1 MEIRRVQEIGG
12 TCMISLPKKWAKSL
26 GIRKGSTLAI
36 EVGREGTLVIY
47 PFKKERGPKYVE
59 IKYPLSSPRRLFDE
73 MVAAY
78 LSGYEVIKVK
88 GNVRIDY
95 RDREIIKD
103 VARRLI
109 GFEIVEED
117 STSIT
122 IQFLLE
128 TASLKPK
135 RLFTRMH
142 VITKG
147 MYSDAVASIVEGDRE
162 LARVVVERD
171 DEVDRLYFL
180 LVRLL
185 RSVALDPSLG
195 VEIGLSPIDCLD
207 YRVASGILENIGDI
221 SVQLAKL
228 QGWEAKNREI
238 LKRAARELAF
248 MQEKAVNSFL
258 EKSRREA
265 EKVFELSERVNDT
278 ISESE
283 RVNGGFELHELL
295 RDIAKG
301 SVDIADLVV
310 SVYPR

>member
-1 MEIRRVQEIGG
+1 
-12 TCMISLPKKWAKSL
+12 MISLPKKWAKSL

-36 EVGREGTLVIY
+36 EFGREGTLIIY
-47 PFKKERGPKYVE
+47 PFRKERGPKYVE

-78 LSGYEVIKVK
+78 LSGYEVIKLK
-88 GNVRIDY
+88 GSRRIDY

-109 GFEIVEED
+109 GLEIVEED
-117 STSIT
+117 STSIA
-122 IQFLLE
+122 IQFLIE
-128 TASLKPK
+128 TTSLKPK

-147 MYSDAVASIVEGDRE
+147 MYSDAITSIIEEDHE
-162 LARVVVERD
+162 LSKVVVERD

-195 VEIGLSPIDCLD
+195 VEVGLSPIDCLD

-228 QGWEAKNREI
+228 QNWGVKNKEI
-238 LKRAARELAF
+238 LRRIARELGF

-258 EKSRREA
+258 EKSRKEA
-265 EKVFELSERVNDT
+265 EKVFELFERVNDAIT
-278 ISESE
+278 DSEGT
-283 RVNGGFELHELL
+283 NGGFELHELL
-295 RDIAKG
+295 RDVAKG
-301 SVDIADLVV
+301 SIDIADLVV
-310 SVYPR
+310 SAYPR

>member
-1 MEIRRVQEIGG
+1 
-12 TCMISLPKKWAKSL
+12 MISLPKKWAKSL
-26 GIRKGSTLAI
+26 GIKKGSTLAI
-36 EVGREGTLVIY
+36 EVGREGALVIY
-47 PFKKERGPKYVE
+47 PFKKEKGPKYVE

-78 LSGYEVIKVK
+78 LSGYEVIKVRGK
-88 GNVRIDY
+88 VRIDY
-95 RDREIIKD
+95 KDREIIKD

-109 GFEIVEED
+109 GLEIVEED

-122 IQFLLE
+122 IQFLIE

-135 RLFTRMH
+135 RLLTRMH
-142 VITKG
+142 TITKG
-147 MYSDAVASIVEGDRE
+147 MYSDIITSMVERDPE
-162 LARVVVERD
+162 LAKVVIERD

-195 VEIGLSPIDCLD
+195 VEVGLSPIDCLD
-207 YRVASGILENIGDI
+207 YRVASGILESIGDL
-221 SVQLAKL
+221 SVQLAKF
-228 QGWEAKNREI
+228 QDRKVKNKEI
-238 LKRAARELAF
+238 LRRIAGELGF

-258 EKSRREA
+258 EKNRREA
-265 EKVFELSERVNDT
+265 EKVFELFERVNST
-278 ISESE
+278 ISDSE
-283 RVNGGFELHELL
+283 KVNGDFELHELL
-295 RDIAKG
+295 KDIAKG

>member
-1 MEIRRVQEIGG
+1 
-12 TCMISLPKKWAKSL
+12 MISLPKKWAKGL
-26 GIRKGSTLAI
+26 GIKKGSTLAI
-36 EVGREGTLVIY
+36 EVGREGTLIIY
-47 PFKKERGPKYVE
+47 PFRKERGPKYVE
-59 IKYPLSSPRRLFDE
+59 IEYPLSSPRRLFDE

-109 GFEIVEED
+109 GFEIVEEN

-122 IQFLLE
+122 IQFLIE

-135 RLFTRMH
+135 RLFTRIH

-147 MYSDAVASIVEGDRE
+147 MYSDAITAIVEGDRE
-162 LARVVVERD
+162 LAKVVIERD

-195 VEIGLSPIDCLD
+195 VEVGLSPIDCLD
-207 YRVASGILENIGDI
+207 YRVASGILEKIGDT

-228 QGWEAKNREI
+228 QDREVRSKEI
-238 LKRAARELAF
+238 LRRVAGELTF

-265 EKVFELSERVNDT
+265 EKVFELFERVNNT
-278 ISESE
+278 ISDSE
-283 RVNGGFELHELL
+283 KVNGGFELHELL

-310 SVYPR
+310 SVYSR